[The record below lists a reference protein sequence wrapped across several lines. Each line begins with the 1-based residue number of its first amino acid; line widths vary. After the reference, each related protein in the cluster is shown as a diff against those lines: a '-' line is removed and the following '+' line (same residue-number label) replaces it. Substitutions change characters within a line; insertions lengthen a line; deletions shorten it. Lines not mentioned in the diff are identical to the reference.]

1 MNGRDLLSLPQL
13 CTRMNTIYHI
23 RTELENLEKKI
34 KTCLR
39 NVENAHAD
47 ITDGLDIKFE
57 LSLSACQEGVQSLC
71 ETTAYKIVFHD
82 MSHVLWENLYLGD
95 TASNRIDPFI
105 KELDPT
111 LEVIS
116 STVHN
121 RVRNRVITALM
132 KAAFDGFLLVLLA
145 GGPQR
150 AFTRQDSQIIEEDF
164 KSLKALFLA
173 DGDGL
178 PDEVVEKASSQAKNV
193 LTLFRAD
200 SETLVESYKR
210 MVTAAFGSAARSRFP
225 LPPTTGNWSPN
236 EANTVLRVL
245 CYRNDEAATKFLKK
259 TYNLPKKL

>member
-1 MNGRDLLSLPQL
+1 MNGRDPLSLPQL

-23 RTELENLEKKI
+23 MLELENLEKKI

-57 LSLSACQEGVQSLC
+57 LSLSACQEGIQSLC
-71 ETTAYKIVFHD
+71 ETTAYKVVFHD
-82 MSHVLWENLYLGD
+82 LSYVLWESLYLGD
-95 TASNRIDPFI
+95 TTSNRIDPFI

-116 STVHN
+116 GTVHN

-132 KAAFDGFLLVLLA
+132 KAVFDGFLLVLLA

-150 AFTRQDSQIIEEDF
+150 AFTRQDSQIFEEDF
-164 KSLKALFLA
+164 KSLKTLFLA

-178 PDEVVEKASSQAKNV
+178 PDEVVEKASSQVKNV

-200 SETLVESYKR
+200 SDTLVDRYR
-210 MVTAAFGSAARSRFP
+210 RLVTEAYGQAAKSRFP

-245 CYRNDEAATKFLKK
+245 CYRNDEAATRFLKK